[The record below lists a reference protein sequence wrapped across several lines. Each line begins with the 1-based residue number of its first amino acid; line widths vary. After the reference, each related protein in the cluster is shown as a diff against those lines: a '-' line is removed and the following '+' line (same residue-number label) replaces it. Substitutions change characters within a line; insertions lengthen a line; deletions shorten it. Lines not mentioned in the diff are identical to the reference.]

1 MRRPVRPIAL
11 AAVLTVVAAGCGG
24 DQRDGGASA
33 GPPRGAQLDT
43 TGKEAALGASTVT
56 LRHPPTGFSIKAP
69 SGFTLAFRKGV
80 YVLKNGRLAMS
91 FSRSVTDVT
100 PGQFGNALL
109 RQLGGNAV
117 AREANPREFGA
128 RLDRGQRREAFVVV
142 RDGELLA
149 VTTSSS
155 PISVSVPLRVLRQA
169 AASARGGVA
178 LRAPKGRPVSI
189 PLQPYT
195 TPDGLGKA
203 LVPAE
208 PGWQFVGGNGI
219 VQGAR
224 ADRGSFVYGAG
235 INILTPERA
244 PADTPPSII
253 VHRFVNAANAL
264 REVIPKLYGAR
275 GIRIAKVLLDRPFP
289 TFSSSAV
296 FLYDYQVNGRPWT
309 GVALV
314 ATDTPANYGG
324 LAWFFYYSAIGV
336 PRGTDPAVGVGL
348 LRSWRSW
355 DPSQAINAR
364 YQRMRQLLK
373 ETNEIWR
380 QTNEYR
386 ARAADRQSRDVGC
399 LLLGYYY
406 IEDNS
411 RRYDLPPLPCGQ
423 EYG

>member
-1 MRRPVRPIAL
+1 MSRRFICGTLACALAIAL
-11 AAVLTVVAAGCGG
+11 AGCGG
-24 DQRDGGASA
+24 GGS
-33 GPPRGAQLDT
+33 RKDST
-43 TGKEAALGASTVT
+43 ASTSAAAAMRSAARAGGYVT
-56 LRHPPTGFSIKAP
+56 LRHPPTDFSIEAP
-69 SGFTLAFRKGV
+69 AGFALVFRKGV
-80 YVLKNGRLAMS
+80 YVLKNGELAMS

-109 RQLGGNAV
+109 RQLEGNLV
-117 AREANPREFGA
+117 VREANSREFGA
-128 RLDRGQRREAFVVV
+128 ELDRGGRREAFVVV
-142 RDGELLA
+142 RDGEHLA

-155 PISVSVPLRVLRQA
+155 PVSAPVPLRVLRRA
-169 AASARGGVA
+169 GASARGGVA

-189 PLQPYT
+189 PLKPYT
-195 TPDGLGKA
+195 TPDGLGTA

-208 PGWQFVGGNGI
+208 PGWEFVGGNGI

-224 ADRGSFVYGAG
+224 LDRGSFVYGAG
-235 INILTPERA
+235 INILMPDRA
-244 PADTPPSII
+244 PPDTPPNIV
-253 VHRFVNAANAL
+253 VHRYVNAADGL
-264 REVIPKLYGAR
+264 RQVIPKLYPAAKR
-275 GIRIAKVLLDRPFP
+275 IRIVKVLLDRPFP

-309 GVALV
+309 GVALI
-314 ATDTPANYGG
+314 ATDTPDKYGG
-324 LAWFFYYSAIGV
+324 LAWFFYHSAIGV
-336 PRGTDPAVGVGL
+336 PKGTDSSVGVGL

-355 DPSQAINAR
+355 DPSQAVNAR
-364 YQRMRQLLK
+364 YERMRQLLK

-411 RRYDLPPLPCGQ
+411 RKYDLPPLPCGQ
-423 EYG
+423 VYL